1 MNTII
6 RKSEP
11 YCWSGNKPLSI
22 FGPMFTIVSVIPY
35 AVPFI
40 NNMILSKQSSFCA
53 VYLMVYMKVITAI
66 AHILQSIIMWKR
78 PFPECSPSIL
88 TKGGFP
94 DPGIVYLW
102 ASALTSIFLSTM
114 HSKRNKII
122 KEVARTVLLSRFLI
136 VFVRKNKGVI
146 FLTGQIAVYL
156 VVYNLAYLASLLQI
170 VLSILYATA
179 VMIPMFWLIKTNMP
193 KRYLP

>member
-6 RKSEP
+6 KKSEP

-40 NNMILSKQSSFCA
+40 NNMILSKKSSFCA
-53 VYLMVYMKVITAI
+53 VYLMIYMKVITAI

-114 HSKRNKII
+114 HPGKNKIKI
-122 KEVARTVLLSRFLI
+122 EKAIPLLIGRVLI
-136 VFVRKNKGVI
+136 VFIRKNKGII

-170 VLSILYATA
+170 LLSILYATV
-179 VMIPMFWLIKTNMP
+179 VMIPMFWLIKINMP